1 MEAKIPIIYE
11 AGYHQATTIGKRRKA
26 GSGEPYWAS
35 ILKSIGSVYL
45 ERTGLL

>member
-26 GSGEPYWAS
+26 GREN
-35 ILKSIGSVYL
+35 LIGHL
-45 ERTGLL
+45 F